1 MCPSVSHNYWTWTI
15 PFLLLFFFFYC
26 KRVQKNISVYVI
38 DLKKKKKNV
47 ADFMNL
53 NSMILQAQE
62 IRSIEATSTSKICW
76 SWSWRGSTWI
86 LGWYRHSLKM
96 CSAPS
101 QWGRWA
107 AQMKADR
114 WFELLG
120 EPEEDERSL
129 DKPEQWLR
137 LLPQAKKCHMHTEGK
152 KSFNIALAI
161 KSKAHW

>member
-15 PFLLLFFFFYC
+15 PFLSFFYC

-38 DLKKKKKNV
+38 DLKKKKNV

-53 NSMILQAQE
+53 NSMILEAQE

-76 SWSWRGSTWI
+76 SWNWRGSTWI

-137 LLPQAKKCHMHTEGK
+137 LLPQAKKCHMHTK
-152 KSFNIALAI
+152 
-161 KSKAHW
+161 

>member
-1 MCPSVSHNYWTWTI
+1 
-15 PFLLLFFFFYC
+15 
-26 KRVQKNISVYVI
+26 
-38 DLKKKKKNV
+38 
-47 ADFMNL
+47 MNL
-53 NSMILQAQE
+53 NSMILEAQE

-76 SWSWRGSTWI
+76 SWNWRGSTWI

-137 LLPQAKKCHMHTEGK
+137 LLPQAKKCHMHTKEK
-152 KSFNIALAI
+152 KSFNVALAI
-161 KSKAHW
+161 KSKAHWQKIQIPWLGMMAFHIKVPNCVEQSKIFKSCK

>member
-15 PFLLLFFFFYC
+15 PFLLLLFLFFTVKEYRKTCDRF
-26 KRVQKNISVYVI
+26 
-38 DLKKKKKNV
+38 KKKKNV